1 MGDLTWDVDPE
12 RGVTGTKESFV
23 SFPNWFRQEG
33 LGQSSAILGLL
44 RIDGGS
50 EVHVNLRGFSECLGK
65 EMSG

>member
-1 MGDLTWDVDPE
+1 MGDLKWDMDPE
-12 RGVTGTKESFV
+12 RGVMGTKGSVV
-23 SFPNWFRQEG
+23 SFANWFRQEG

-44 RIDGGS
+44 RVDGGS